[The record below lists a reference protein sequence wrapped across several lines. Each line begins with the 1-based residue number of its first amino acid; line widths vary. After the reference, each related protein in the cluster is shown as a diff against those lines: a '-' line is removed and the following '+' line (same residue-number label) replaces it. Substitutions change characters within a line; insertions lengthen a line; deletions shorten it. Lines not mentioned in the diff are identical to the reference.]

1 MRLPDP
7 SRGWP
12 SSKATAAAVVALL
25 GLVGVRPIPAQ
36 QASEPSEAGE
46 SGVERSTP
54 AIHLERGSRSSRQIV
69 AIGRDLVID
78 GEALRNAVVLDGEA
92 RIGGSVAGDVIVLG
106 GDAIVS
112 ATGHVAGD
120 VYALGGE
127 VHNEGGRVDGR
138 AVAYPA
144 APAGWL
150 LLIEGPSVGLD
161 PFSPL
166 VLGAK
171 LALLAAWLAVSLLLV
186 VTFPRPLA
194 DTAREVSVEPF
205 RCFFTGVVG
214 VATAALGVVLTSG
227 FASAIVGVPLILVV
241 VLAALALKL
250 WGSVAVF
257 LALGAWV
264 LSRLGRRRAEL
275 LEAIMVGLVLLG
287 LTKLLPYAGVV
298 VWTTLT
304 LIGIGAA
311 LRTKFGS
318 REPWLA
324 PSPAGVLT
332 GIR

>member
-1 MRLPDP
+1 MTLADRTRLG
-7 SRGWP
+7 SRRKILP
-12 SSKATAAAVVALL
+12 PLAAALCGLL
-25 GLVGVRPIPAQ
+25 AAGAIPALQ
-36 QASEPSEAGE
+36 EPAASGSAVGGNDE
-46 SGVERSTP
+46 ST

-78 GEALRNAVVLDGEA
+78 GEALHSAVVLDGEA
-92 RIGGSVAGDVIVLG
+92 RVGGTVEGDLVVLG
-106 GDAIVS
+106 GDAIIS
-112 ATGHVAGD
+112 ASGHVEGD

-138 AVAYPA
+138 AVAYPG

-150 LLIEGPSVGLD
+150 LLVEGPSIGLD

-171 LALLAAWLAVSLLLV
+171 LALLAGWLAASLLLV

-194 DTAREVSVEPF
+194 DTAREVAAEPF
-205 RCFFTGVVG
+205 RCFFIGLVG
-214 VATAALGVVLTSG
+214 VATAALGVVLASG
-227 FASAIVGVPLILVV
+227 FISSLVGVPLILVV

-250 WGSVAVF
+250 WGSVALF

-264 LSRLGRRRAEL
+264 LRPLGRRRPEL
-275 LEAIMVGLVLLG
+275 LEAIVVGLVVLG
-287 LTKLLPYAGVV
+287 LAKLLPYVGVV
-298 VWTTLT
+298 VWTTVT

-324 PSPAGVLT
+324 RAPIGAWSSM
-332 GIR
+332 R